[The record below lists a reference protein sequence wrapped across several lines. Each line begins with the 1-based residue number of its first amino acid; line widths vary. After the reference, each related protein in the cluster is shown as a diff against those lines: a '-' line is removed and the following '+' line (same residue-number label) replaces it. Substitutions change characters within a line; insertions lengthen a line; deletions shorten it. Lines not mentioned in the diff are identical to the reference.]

1 MDILKR
7 WSSLGYA
14 IYVHCSAGIYRSPQI
29 MILHLIEEW
38 NYDFDQAIELV
49 KEKHVYANPN
59 IELILNTEQKIRSQR
74 QITSRRQL
82 TLGGEEHVNFSQ

>member
-1 MDILKR
+1 
-7 WSSLGYA
+7 
-14 IYVHCSAGIYRSPQI
+14 

-59 IELILNTEQKIRSQR
+59 IELILNT
-74 QITSRRQL
+74 
-82 TLGGEEHVNFSQ
+82 